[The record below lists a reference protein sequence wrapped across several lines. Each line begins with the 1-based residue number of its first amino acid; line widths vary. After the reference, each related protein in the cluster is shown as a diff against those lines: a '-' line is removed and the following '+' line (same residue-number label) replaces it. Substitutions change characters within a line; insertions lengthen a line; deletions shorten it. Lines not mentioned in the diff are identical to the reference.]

1 MPRKNYK
8 LIAKK
13 QLEKLNNDYEEL
25 KIKSQDPYYECDEY
39 ICSIADLEHWLED
52 NGDYRVEYKD
62 YHKLMDT
69 RNIFKDLNII
79 DESIEHKLNQIEFLK
94 KQIEDLKIE
103 KTHILSEDLKLD
115 NNQINKIKFTSV
127 PNGIKEIKFFM
138 DKVRAI
144 RKNKNWKYA
153 PQ

>member
-39 ICSIADLEHWLED
+39 ICNIADLEHWLED

-79 DESIEHKLNQIEFLK
+79 DESIEHKFQQIEFLK
-94 KQIEDLKIE
+94 NQIEDLKIE
-103 KTHILSEDLKLD
+103 KTHILKEDLKLE
-115 NNQINKIKFTSV
+115 NNQINKIKFTNI
-127 PNGIKEIKFFM
+127 PMNRKEIEIFYS
-138 DKVRAI
+138 KVREI
-144 RKNKNWKYA
+144 KNKKLYKYA
-153 PQ
+153 

>member
-52 NGDYRVEYKD
+52 KGDYRVRYKD
-62 YHKLMDT
+62 YPDLRDT
-69 RNIFKDLNII
+69 RNIFRDLNII
-79 DESIEHKLNQIEFLK
+79 DENIEHKFQQIEFLK
-94 KQIEDLKIE
+94 SQIEDLKIE
-103 KTHILSEDLKLD
+103 KTDILKEDLKLE
-115 NNQINKIKFTSV
+115 NNQVNKIKFTNI
-127 PNGIKEIKFFM
+127 PNGRKEIEFFL
-138 DKVRAI
+138 ATI
-144 RKNKNWKYA
+144 RRIKKEKNYEYF